1 MQASAFGLWLGL
13 GRLSLTQVLSGLSL
27 TQVLSSKE
35 AWDAMREPSTAE
47 VAASKARLILTL
59 TLTLRT

>member
-27 TQVLSSKE
+27 TQVLGSKE

-47 VAASKARLILTL
+47 VAASKARLL
-59 TLTLRT
+59 